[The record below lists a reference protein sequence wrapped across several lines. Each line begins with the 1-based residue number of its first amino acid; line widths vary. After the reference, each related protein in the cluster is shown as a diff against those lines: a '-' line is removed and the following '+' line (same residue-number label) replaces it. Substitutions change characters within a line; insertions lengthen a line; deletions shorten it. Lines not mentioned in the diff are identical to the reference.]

1 MFLKVIFAW
10 LLGTG
15 LAEPMNETNDGREMY
30 YLYVLNEK
38 KEVFVFEHCYEEEI
52 WNYIATGEF
61 KYNEMLTKE
70 ELAKKEIN
78 ERRK

>member
-15 LAEPMNETNDGREMY
+15 IVEPMNETNDGREMY
-30 YLYVLNEK
+30 NLYVLNEK
-38 KEVFVFEHCYEEEI
+38 KEVFVFEHAYEEEI

-61 KYNEMLTKE
+61 QYNEMLTKE
-70 ELAKKEIN
+70 LLTQEK
-78 ERRK
+78 